1 MPLARV
7 DDEERELPRKL
18 DPAPLERAAVEEQC
32 LSFAPE
38 QRCSLVEDAGGHA
51 DRSLLGTLTGPREV
65 EWLKLEVRDR
75 AERECHDYLQRSR
88 GAEAGPAREIRF
100 HDTLEAD
107 RRTTELGQPL
117 GDSRDVATPA
127 SRVAGPVRVQVHRF
141 PLGDEGDPLR
151 GPGGQ
156 LDTQM
161 DRDRQDEPAA
171 VVRVLPDE
179 IDAPRCPET
188 LRHAILNLVKV
199 AFIGAGSTVFAKT
212 LIADLFSYPE
222 LAGDMTIALMDI
234 DEERLRTSELVA
246 RKIAESAGA
255 RARIEVSA
263 DRRTVLTGADY
274 VLTMMQVGGYRP
286 ATVTD
291 FELPKDFGLR
301 QTIGDTLGIGGIMR
315 ALRTIPVVL
324 DVCQDMEELCPDALL
339 LQYVNPMAML
349 GWAVARASSIST
361 IGLCHSVQGTAG
373 ELEQDLALP
382 PGELE
387 YVCAGINHLSFYLEL
402 SHRGRDM
409 YPELRAKE
417 DFPEWNR
424 VRYEILRHFGYF
436 CTESSEH
443 LAEYVP
449 WFIKQGRP
457 EVVEE
462 FNVPL
467 DEYPRRCE
475 LQIAEWEELR
485 RSLEDGVAPATIRS
499 NEYGARIVHALE
511 TGESF
516 TFNANVMNDGLIDNL
531 PECCVEVPCVADER
545 GVSPQPVGALP
556 PQLAGLI
563 QTNVNVQALTV
574 EAALTG
580 KREHVYHAAMLD
592 PHTAA
597 ELPLAEIHELV
608 DRLLE
613 AHGELVP
620 ALR

>member
-1 MPLARV
+1 
-7 DDEERELPRKL
+7 
-18 DPAPLERAAVEEQC
+18 
-32 LSFAPE
+32 
-38 QRCSLVEDAGGHA
+38 
-51 DRSLLGTLTGPREV
+51 
-65 EWLKLEVRDR
+65 
-75 AERECHDYLQRSR
+75 
-88 GAEAGPAREIRF
+88 
-100 HDTLEAD
+100 
-107 RRTTELGQPL
+107 
-117 GDSRDVATPA
+117 
-127 SRVAGPVRVQVHRF
+127 
-141 PLGDEGDPLR
+141 
-151 GPGGQ
+151 
-156 LDTQM
+156 
-161 DRDRQDEPAA
+161 
-171 VVRVLPDE
+171 
-179 IDAPRCPET
+179 
-188 LRHAILNLVKV
+188 VKV
-199 AFIGAGSTVFAKT
+199 AFVGAGSTVFAKT
-212 LIADLFSYPE
+212 LIADLLSYPE
-222 LAGDMTIALMDI
+222 LAGDITIALMDI

-246 RKIAESAGA
+246 RRIADSAEA
-255 RARIEVSA
+255 NARIEASL
-263 DRRTVLTGADY
+263 DRRTVLDGADY

-324 DVCQDMEELCPDALL
+324 DVCHDMEELCPEALL

-361 IGLCHSVQGTAG
+361 LGLCHSVQGTAG
-373 ELEQDLALP
+373 ELEKDLGLP

-402 SHRGRDM
+402 AHAGRDM
-409 YPELRAKE
+409 YPQLRAKE

-424 VRYEILRHFGYF
+424 VRYEVLRHFGYF

-457 EVVEE
+457 ELVEE
-462 FNVPL
+462 FKVPL

-485 RSLEDGVAPATIRS
+485 RSLEDGVAPVTARS

-511 TGESF
+511 TGEPF

-531 PECCVEVPCVADER
+531 PECCVEVPCVADES

-556 PQLAGLI
+556 PQLVGLI

-597 ELPLAEIHELV
+597 ELSLDEIHELI

-613 AHGELVP
+613 AHADLVP
-620 ALR
+620 ALS

>member
-1 MPLARV
+1 
-7 DDEERELPRKL
+7 
-18 DPAPLERAAVEEQC
+18 
-32 LSFAPE
+32 
-38 QRCSLVEDAGGHA
+38 
-51 DRSLLGTLTGPREV
+51 
-65 EWLKLEVRDR
+65 
-75 AERECHDYLQRSR
+75 
-88 GAEAGPAREIRF
+88 
-100 HDTLEAD
+100 
-107 RRTTELGQPL
+107 
-117 GDSRDVATPA
+117 
-127 SRVAGPVRVQVHRF
+127 
-141 PLGDEGDPLR
+141 
-151 GPGGQ
+151 
-156 LDTQM
+156 
-161 DRDRQDEPAA
+161 
-171 VVRVLPDE
+171 
-179 IDAPRCPET
+179 
-188 LRHAILNLVKV
+188 VKV

-212 LIADLFSYPE
+212 LIADLLSYPE
-222 LAGDMTIALMDI
+222 LVSDMTIALMDI
-234 DEERLRTSELVA
+234 DEQRLRTSELVA
-246 RKIAESAGA
+246 RRLADSAA
-255 RARIEVSA
+255 TDVRIEASL
-263 DRRTVLTGADY
+263 DRRTVLESADY

-324 DVCQDMEELCPDALL
+324 DLCRDMEELCPDALL

-349 GWAVARASSIST
+349 GWVVARTSSISSL
-361 IGLCHSVQGTAG
+361 GLCHSVQGTAG
-373 ELEQDLALP
+373 ELEQDLGLA

-402 SHRGRDM
+402 VHSGRDM

-417 DFPEWNR
+417 DIPEWNR
-424 VRYEILRHFGYF
+424 VRYEVLRYFGYF

-449 WFIKQGRP
+449 WFIKQARP
-457 EVVEE
+457 ELVEK

-485 RSLEDGVAPATIRS
+485 RSLENGVAPATARS

-511 TGESF
+511 TGEPF
-516 TFNANVMNDGLIDNL
+516 TFNANVMNVGLIDNL
-531 PECCVEVPCVADER
+531 PECCVEVPCIADEN
-545 GVSPQPVGALP
+545 GVSPRPVGALP

-597 ELPLAEIHELV
+597 ELSLDEIHELV

-620 ALR
+620 GLS